1 MTLARRH
8 SLLLALSVALAA
20 CVPLPP
26 LVTDTQVRATLPAAH
41 HEAGMRCAARL
52 NDHVRGTRGALLA
65 RPLVL
70 SAGALLAG
78 TGIALNEAAPDASL
92 PLTAAGAIV
101 SLVAEVVV
109 RLIADPADLLTRY
122 ARGRASFDAA
132 REDPDAA
139 GPLLEGGVMDRE
151 PARARL
157 PVLSGGVA
165 P

>member
-1 MTLARRH
+1 MTLARQRF
-8 SLLLALSVALAA
+8 LPALTLAFAA
-20 CVPLPP
+20 CAPLPA
-26 LVTDTQVRATLPAAH
+26 LVTEGQVRATLPAVH

-52 NDHVRGTRGALLA
+52 NDHVRGTRAALLA

-78 TGIALNEAAPDASL
+78 TGIALNEVAPDASL
-92 PLTAAGAIV
+92 PLTAAGAVV

-122 ARGRASFDAA
+122 ARGRASLDAA

-139 GPLLEGGVMDRE
+139 GPLLEGCVMDRE
-151 PARARL
+151 PPRARL
-157 PVLSGGVA
+157 PMAAGGVA

>member
-1 MTLARRH
+1 MTLARQRF
-8 SLLLALSVALAA
+8 LLALTLAFAA
-20 CVPLPP
+20 CAPLPA
-26 LVTDTQVRATLPAAH
+26 LVTEGQVRATLPAVH

-52 NDHVRGTRGALLA
+52 NDHVRGTRAALLA

-78 TGIALNEAAPDASL
+78 TGIALNEVAPDASL
-92 PLTAAGAIV
+92 PLTAAGAVV

-139 GPLLEGGVMDRE
+139 GPLLEGCVMDRE
-151 PARARL
+151 PPRARL
-157 PVLSGGVA
+157 PMAAGGVA

>member
-1 MTLARRH
+1 MMRAR
-8 SLLLALSVALAA
+8 LLAVALVLVS
-20 CVPLPP
+20 CVPLPA
-26 LVTDTQVRATLPAAH
+26 LVTDTQVRASLPEVH
-41 HEAGMRCAARL
+41 HEAGLRCAARL
-52 NDHVRGTRGALLA
+52 NDHVRSTRATLLA

-92 PLTAAGAIV
+92 PLTAAGAVV

-139 GPLLEGGVMDRE
+139 GPLLEGCVLDRE
-151 PARARL
+151 PPRARL
-157 PVLSGGVA
+157 PMTAGGVA